1 MVFVWPPSVRVR
13 RMDAEPSRWPASTN
27 PLGVGHGIQGLLLR
41 PAGPAVLAVFI
52 LGVALLDVGGVL
64 EHDAH
69 ELSREPGGENAA
81 LEAVFDEH
89 GHPAGVVDVGV
100 GDEHIVDAARGKG
113 QGAVVH
119 LVPALLQSAVD
130 EDALA
135 AYLQTMAAAGD
146 ALVSAEKTQLHGVR
160 PFLSKIGVPLL

>member
-1 MVFVWPPSVRVR
+1 M
-13 RMDAEPSRWPASTN
+13 
-27 PLGVGHGIQGLLLR
+27 
-41 PAGPAVLAVFI
+41 
-52 LGVALLDVGGVL
+52 
-64 EHDAH
+64 
-69 ELSREPGGENAA
+69 
-81 LEAVFDEH
+81 
-89 GHPAGVVDVGV
+89 GV
-100 GDEHIVDAARGKG
+100 GDEHIVDVARGKG

-119 LVPALLQSAVD
+119 LVPALLQAAVD